1 MTRAAHRILN
11 RARSDAW
18 RRVGIPMTWK
28 APPEAEEGGKNVTG
42 ETAGTA
48 GTGRSEDGTTNVND
62 EKEKS

>member
-1 MTRAAHRILN
+1 
-11 RARSDAW
+11 
-18 RRVGIPMTWK
+18 MTWK

>member
-28 APPEAEEGGKNVTG
+28 TSPWAEEGGKNVTG

-48 GTGRSEDGTTNVND
+48 GTGRSGDETPKVTD
-62 EKEKS
+62 EKDKS